1 MELKDF
7 IDNQMGKNKDT
18 IIRVGQKSG
27 DKQIKAKNLHIYSTG
42 NIKIMIVVKKD
53 ILKDH
58 I

>member
-27 DKQIKAKNLHIYSTG
+27 DKQIKAKNLPFVQQDCH
-42 NIKIMIVVKKD
+42 VK
-53 ILKDH
+53 
-58 I
+58 